1 MSTRHDLPIT
11 VAVVRKNGLEEIRV
25 SLDSYNGHDLLDVRT
40 YADFSGAGERRATK
54 KGISLRVDALPELIT
69 ALHKAEA
76 QARGR
81 GLNRGVWP

>member
-1 MSTRHDLPIT
+1 MSEPT
-11 VAVVRKNGLEEIRV
+11 VIAIIRKNGLEEIRV
-25 SLDSYNGHDLLDVRT
+25 SLDSYNGHDLPDLRT
-40 YADFSGAGERRATK
+40 YANFGGAGERRATK

-81 GLNRGVWP
+81 GLNGGVWP